1 MEITLKVILSI
12 LLETGL
18 IRPCSKT
25 CPAKLLVSLDRMEI
39 PQPEQPIAVFDHP
52 YDEEAFPYLQSKLPM
67 FQI

>member
-1 MEITLKVILSI
+1 
-12 LLETGL
+12 
-18 IRPCSKT
+18 
-25 CPAKLLVSLDRMEI
+25 MEI